1 MIVGLSFRG
10 TYKVQFL
17 ERELSEGTRSNGL
30 ESCGDDV
37 SNENCDSSY
46 PDVSIGSPPPALNC
60 NDVPYK
66 NIKVEGNDQH
76 GFDRDSDGIGC
87 ES

>member
-1 MIVGLSFRG
+1 MILGLRFRG
-10 TYKVQFL
+10 TYKLQFL
-17 ERELSEGTRSNGL
+17 ERELEEGTRSNGFEL
-30 ESCGDDV
+30 CGEDV

-46 PDVSIGSPPPALNC
+46 PDVCMASPHPDLNC
-60 NDVPYK
+60 GDVPYK
-66 NIKVEGNDQH
+66 NIKVEGDDPH